1 MMTLNRPALGPA
13 LGPTLRPTL
22 RPTSRAIRYL
32 RVARLAFHFA
42 GIAFFS
48 AVLLP
53 FLGPQQRTQLQRR
66 WSRQILSIL
75 SIDLKSLTQESPPGR
90 LIVANHVSWLDI
102 FVINAAYPAAFVSKA
117 ELRQWPF
124 IGWLATKYDTVFL
137 QRGSRGHARIVNTQ
151 IDALLNAGK
160 DVAIF
165 PEGTTTDGT
174 HLLGFHAA
182 LLQPAIETGHTILP
196 LAISYHDAHGERS
209 LDAAYAGDTTLMQ
222 CFSAIL
228 ANRSMTVR
236 VVAEPA
242 IATLGQSRKTVAQ
255 IAHRAIATRLGF
267 LPENN
272 PPGKSPDPQAESQSA
287 LHPTDSPSLSPA
299 NSA

>member
-1 MMTLNRPALGPA
+1 MDFDRPALV
-13 LGPTLRPTL
+13 PTP
-22 RPTSRAIRYL
+22 RAIRYL

-53 FLGPQQRTQLQRR
+53 FLAPQRRTELQRR
-66 WSRQILSIL
+66 WSRQILGIL
-75 SIDLKSLTQESPPGR
+75 SINLEARGQKTPPGR

-102 FVINAAYPAAFVSKA
+102 FVINAAYPAAFVSKS

-182 LLQPAIETGHTILP
+182 LLQPAIETGHPVLP
-196 LAISYHDAHGERS
+196 LAISYHDANGELS
-209 LDAAYAGDTTLMQ
+209 LDPAYAGDTTLMQ

-228 ANRSMTVR
+228 ANRSLAVR

-255 IAHRAIATRLGF
+255 IAHRTIATRLGF
-267 LPENN
+267 QPANN
-272 PPGKSPDPQAESQSA
+272 PPERLPDLQAEPPSA
-287 LHPTDSPSLSPA
+287 PHPTDSPSLSPA
-299 NSA
+299 NLA